1 MLNSE
6 DVYLNITIEIEQSY
20 QFMFMQTLQLSL
32 ILELTN
38 TYQKVLSCLTSPI
51 QQILSTTKG

>member
-6 DVYLNITIEIEQSY
+6 DVYLNITIEIEPSY

-38 TYQKVLSCLTSPI
+38 AYQKVLSCLTSPI
-51 QQILSTTKG
+51 QQILSTTKE